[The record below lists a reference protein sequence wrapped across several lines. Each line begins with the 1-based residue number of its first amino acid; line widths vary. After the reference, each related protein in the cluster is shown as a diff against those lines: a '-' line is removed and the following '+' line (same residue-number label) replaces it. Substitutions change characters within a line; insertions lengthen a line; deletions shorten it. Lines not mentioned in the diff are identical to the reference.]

1 MEAVETDRD
10 RIVIIVVVVVDP
22 GVFCLVLNHLAEVDM
37 KEIQE
42 TVPEDVIAVHRWMK
56 DDAIVPDRPNVRR
69 EIQNMRGVK
78 RSR

>member
-22 GVFCLVLNHLAEVDM
+22 EVDM

-42 TVPEDVIAVHRWMK
+42 TVPEDVIAVHLWMK

>member
-22 GVFCLVLNHLAEVDM
+22 EVDM

-42 TVPEDVIAVHRWMK
+42 TVLEDVIAVHLWMK